1 MKIVTILL
9 FGTAFLASAVFAQPA
24 ATSDSLKIGDIN
36 VSGSLRTRG
45 ELWDWFNGGAN
56 NDYAFSESILRVSFS
71 ESRNSFDWQLEL
83 AAPLLL
89 GLPDDAIAPAPQ
101 GQLGFGASY
110 FASNDSNRNAG
121 MVFAK
126 QGFFRFKKL
135 GGVDGQTLTF
145 GRMQFIDGAEVAPK
159 DSTLATLK
167 RDRIAQRL
175 IGDFGFSDVGRSFDG
190 AQFVRNFGSRMN
202 LTLFGGRPTR
212 GVLQVDGW
220 GEVNINVYYTA
231 LTGEVGGQRNSG
243 EWGVF
248 GLGYQDLRDGVLKTD
263 NRPASIRTADTD
275 HINIGTFGGHYI
287 HTIDTRAGRF
297 DALGWLALQT
307 GSWGRLDHRADAFAA
322 EGGWQPHILP
332 GLKPWLRGGVDYGS
346 GDKNPNDST
355 HGTFFQ
361 VLPTPRIYARFP
373 FFNMM
378 NNRDAFGEL
387 VLRPAKLVTIRSDIH
402 SLSLAN
408 RNDLWYSG
416 GGAYQPWTFGYVG
429 RPSNGNTSLATLY
442 DVSGDFNVNS
452 HFSLGTYYARAQGKS
467 VMESIYTQ
475 GKNANFWYVE
485 LMVKF

>member
-1 MKIVTILL
+1 MKVLTLL
-9 FGTAFLASAVFAQPA
+9 SIGWAFFVPASFAQPA
-24 ATSDSLKIGDIN
+24 ATPDSLNIGDIN
-36 VSGSLRTRG
+36 ISGSLRTRVAA
-45 ELWDWFNGGAN
+45 WDWFKSTAN
-56 NDYAFSESILRVSFS
+56 NDYVFSESIFRLSVS
-71 ESRNSFDWQLEL
+71 ESRKSFDWQLEL
-83 AAPLLL
+83 AAPFLL

-101 GQLGFGASY
+101 GQLGFGANY
-110 FASNDSNRNAG
+110 FASNDKSRNTG

-126 QGFFRFKKL
+126 QGFLRSKNL
-135 GGVDGQTLTF
+135 GGVDGQTLTV
-145 GRMQFIDGAEVAPK
+145 GRMQFIDGAEVTPK
-159 DSTLATLK
+159 DDTLATLK
-167 RDRIAQRL
+167 RDRIAHRL

-190 AQFVRNFGSRMN
+190 AKFVRSVGSRVN

-212 GVLQVDGW
+212 GAFQVDGW
-220 GEVNINVYYTA
+220 GEVNVNVYYGA
-231 LTGEVGGQRNSG
+231 LTGEVGGQKNSG
-243 EWGVF
+243 EWRVF
-248 GLGYQDLRDGVLKTD
+248 GLGYQDLRDGVVKTD
-263 NRPASIRTADTD
+263 NRPSSIGAADTGR
-275 HINIGTFGGHYI
+275 ISIGTYGGHYI
-287 HTIDTRAGRF
+287 HTMDSAAGRF

-307 GSWGRLDHRADAFAA
+307 GSWGLLSHRAWAFAA

-332 GLKPWLRGGVDYGS
+332 ALKPWLRGGFNYGS

-387 VLRPAKLVTIRSDIH
+387 MLRPAKKVIVRADIH

-429 RPSNGNTSLATLY
+429 RPSNGKTSLATLY

-452 HFSLGTYYARAQGKS
+452 HFSVGTYYARAQGKS
-467 VMESIYTQ
+467 VIEAIYPQ
-475 GKNANFWYVE
+475 GKNGSFGYVE
-485 LMVKF
+485 LLAKF